1 VDVSNADRVVFP
13 DVGITKGEVVAYY
26 EVVADTMLPHL
37 AGRPLTLERYP
48 RGIAAPGFMQKN
60 AADHFPASIQRVE
73 VPKRDGT
80 TTYPVVTE
88 TPDLAYLANQGT
100 ITFHAWSSRLPDLE
114 HPDRLIIDLDPSEGD
129 TERVRQAAH
138 IVGPLMAEL
147 GLASIPVA
155 TGSKG
160 YHVVAPIHPA
170 INGDDVA
177 EVMNGLA
184 LWLAHA
190 HPDLLTTEFR
200 KEGRKGRVFV
210 DWLRN
215 RPGQTTVV
223 PWSLRARPG
232 APAAVPLEWD
242 ELDDVAPD
250 ALGLRSI
257 AHRLV
262 RADPLTALAQQPS
275 DARRACAEIPRMLDE
290 AEIQIEQFD
299 RFRS

>member
-1 VDVSNADRVVFP
+1 MSNADRVVFP
-13 DVGITKGEVVAYY
+13 DVGITKGDVVAYY
-26 EVVADTMLPHL
+26 EVVADTMLAHL

-88 TPDLAYLANQGT
+88 APDLAYLANQGT
-100 ITFHAWSSRLPDLE
+100 ITFHVWSSRIGNLDR
-114 HPDRLIIDLDPSEGD
+114 PDRLIIDLDPSEGD
-129 TERVRQAAH
+129 IEGVRRAAR
-138 IVGPLMAEL
+138 IVGPLLAQL

-160 YHVVAPIHPA
+160 YHVVVPIHPTLD
-170 INGDDVA
+170 GDEVA
-177 EVMNGLA
+177 EAMNGLA
-184 LWLAHA
+184 VWLAHA

-242 ELDDVAPD
+242 ELENIAPD
-250 ALGLRSI
+250 AYGLRSI
-257 AHRLV
+257 AHRLG
-262 RADPLTALAQQPS
+262 RADPLTALATQPS
-275 DARRACAEIPRMLDE
+275 NADRACAEIPRMLDE
-290 AEIQIEQFD
+290 AGIRMEQFD